1 MTSRRSPALAAFAVL
16 AAAGLVACSPPLP
29 EPRPDPPPA
38 VLPPALSTGQL
49 GDVLA
54 DVAATVRNADS
65 ELDEDLLAPRATGPA
80 VDIRAAEYTLADAG
94 DDEAITAIPTS
105 PQTLM
110 VPATDTWP
118 RTIMVVTDPPEDLQ
132 APLLLTLVQDN
143 PRAPYRMWSWVRL
156 FPGVQMPATTQP
168 EIGSTE
174 VAELSVPPGEV
185 LERYVD
191 LLTEED
197 DSEYVEGFVEDPLR
211 SGIAATREAFSDLV
225 GDNGTLAE
233 TYQALDDVHAVAT
246 ADGGAIVV
254 GVVRTVTTITLSDST
269 LTIGDQTAALLGEDT
284 VESDLAITWLSVVAF
299 AVPPA
304 GTDAPIEVLGA
315 EHSRTEVSGE

>member
-1 MTSRRSPALAAFAVL
+1 MRRPLHLVIAALGC
-16 AAAGLVACSPPLP
+16 AGLVACSPPLP
-29 EPRPDPPPA
+29 EPQPDPPPA
-38 VLPPALSTGQL
+38 VLPPALSTVQL
-49 GDVLA
+49 DDVLE
-54 DVAATVRNADS
+54 DVAATLQVADD
-65 ELDEDLLAPRATGPA
+65 ELDVDLLAARVTGPA
-80 VDIRAAEYTLADAG
+80 SDIRAAEYTLADAG
-94 DDEAITAIPTS
+94 DEEALTSIPTVA
-105 PQTLM
+105 QTL
-110 VPATDTWP
+110 VIPATDTWP
-118 RTIMVVTDPPEDLQ
+118 RTIMVVTEPPEDLQ
-132 APLLLTLVQDN
+132 APLLLTLVQSE
-143 PRAPYRMWSWVRL
+143 PRAGYQLWSWVRL
-156 FPGVQMPATTQP
+156 FPGVQMPPTTQP
-168 EIGSTE
+168 EVGSTTVEDLAVAPAE
-174 VAELSVPPGEV
+174 VI
-185 LERYVD
+185 ERYVD

-197 DSEYVEGFVEDPLR
+197 DSEYVDDFVEDPLR
-211 SGIAATREAFSDLV
+211 TGIAATREAFSDLV

-304 GTDAPIEVLGA
+304 GSDAPIEVLGA